1 MSFSHPFRGFF
12 LFLAIAAAAAAQ
24 PTGAASATAHSQG
37 EASSQLAPDAPG
49 CADSQALPKLLG
61 CRIDNCEKKDSDR
74 RDVVVKEDENG
85 QAVTNAIEGDSR
97 SVMYECADGAKPKGI
112 VAQAVAVLRATG
124 FEVPYMFSDEEGAVT
139 AHKGDTWVT
148 LDSASH
154 YYTLV
159 ETTVT
164 PPDFESI
171 NDAASMAEAIEKYGR
186 VPLYGIHFLTG
197 RADIAPESVTA
208 LRELAIMLDDN
219 PDWNIRVEGH
229 TDSLGTK
236 AANSVLSLQR
246 ASAVAAYLSG
256 RGIKKARVTAIGM
269 ADAHPIAPNDTEV
282 GRAKNRRIEIVK
294 MPEQ

>member
-1 MSFSHPFRGFF
+1 MSLCRRFRRFF

-24 PTGAASATAHSQG
+24 PTGAALPKG
-37 EASSQLAPDAPG
+37 EAPPQLSPDAPG
-49 CADSQALPKLLG
+49 CADSHALPKLLG
-61 CRIDNCEKKDSDR
+61 CRIDNCEKTDSDR

-85 QAVTNAIEGDSR
+85 RAVTNAIEGDSR

-112 VAQAVAVLRATG
+112 MAQAEAVLRATG
-124 FEVPYMFSDEEGAVT
+124 WEVPYFFSDEEGALT
-139 AHKGDTWVT
+139 AHKGDAWITIE
-148 LDSASH
+148 SASN

-197 RADIAPESVTA
+197 RADLAPESVIA

-236 AANSVLSLQR
+236 TANSQLSLQR
-246 ASAVAAYLSG
+246 ASAVASYLSG
-256 RGIKKARVTAIGM
+256 RGIKKARVTAMGM
-269 ADAHPIAPNDTEV
+269 ADAHPIAPNDTEAD
-282 GRAKNRRIEIVK
+282 RAKNRRIEIVK
-294 MPEQ
+294 MPAE

>member
-1 MSFSHPFRGFF
+1 MSFSRPYLRFF
-12 LFLAIAAAAAAQ
+12 LFLAIAASAPAQ
-24 PTGAASATAHSQG
+24 PTAAAHSQG
-37 EASSQLAPDAPG
+37 EAPSQLSPDAPG
-49 CADSQALPKLLG
+49 CADSHALPKLLG

-112 VAQAVAVLRATG
+112 MAQAVAVLRATG
-124 FEVPYMFSDEEGAVT
+124 FEIPYLFSDEEGALT

-148 LDSASH
+148 IDSASH

-171 NDAASMAEAIEKYGR
+171 NDAASMADAIEKYGR

-197 RADIAPESVTA
+197 RADLAPESVIA

-246 ASAVAAYLSG
+246 ASAVASYLSG
-256 RGIKKARVTAIGM
+256 RGIKKARVTAMGM
-269 ADAHPIAPNDTEV
+269 ADAHPIAPNDTEA

-294 MPEQ
+294 MPEP